1 MAVILNKVESAEDI
15 KITIRD
21 KRLAFYKECPGY
33 RPRYVILSEWQR
45 RLLSEVDMYFVND
58 DGFLSQRIYDLII
71 CVSPK
76 IREIED
82 IQVF

>member
-1 MAVILNKVESAEDI
+1 M
-15 KITIRD
+15 
-21 KRLAFYKECPGY
+21 
-33 RPRYVILSEWQR
+33 ILSEWQR